1 VYLERFSTPY
11 SVPGSSSLGPIR
23 PVSYL
28 LVSSVR
34 IFQII
39 MITIMVI
46 LTEDIEKNSDMPAV
60 TDDVNKEENEGKI

>member
-1 VYLERFSTPY
+1 
-11 SVPGSSSLGPIR
+11 
-23 PVSYL
+23 
-28 LVSSVR
+28 
-34 IFQII
+34 